1 MPIHDQSYR
10 RYIGRREAPGR
21 TWLVIA
27 SAGIRTIIAKK
38 KFLGLL
44 LVAWLPFLVRTI
56 QMYISANFPQASIL
70 TPTAETFR
78 EFLDQQG
85 VFVFFITLFVGAGL
99 IANDK
104 RANALQ
110 IYLSKPMTRAEYVA
124 GKVAI
129 LATFLFMVT
138 WVPAIL
144 LVVAQ
149 IVFSGSTEFIRAN
162 LFVIPAITVF
172 SIVEVAVAS
181 ITMAALSSAS
191 KSGRFVAILY
201 TGVMYF
207 SEAIYGVLF
216 MVTRGTSVSWIS
228 LPGNLRQ
235 VGDLIFRLDP
245 RYDTHPLITL
255 LALGVL
261 VGVSVVVLERS
272 VRGVEVVT

>member
-1 MPIHDQSYR
+1 
-10 RYIGRREAPGR
+10 
-21 TWLVIA
+21 
-27 SAGIRTIIAKK
+27 
-38 KFLGLL
+38 
-44 LVAWLPFLVRTI
+44 
-56 QMYISANFPQASIL
+56 
-70 TPTAETFR
+70 
-78 EFLDQQG
+78 
-85 VFVFFITLFVGAGL
+85 
-99 IANDK
+99 
-104 RANALQ
+104 
-110 IYLSKPMTRAEYVA
+110 
-124 GKVAI
+124 
-129 LATFLFMVT
+129 
-138 WVPAIL
+138 
-144 LVVAQ
+144 
-149 IVFSGSTEFIRAN
+149 VFSGSTEFIRAN